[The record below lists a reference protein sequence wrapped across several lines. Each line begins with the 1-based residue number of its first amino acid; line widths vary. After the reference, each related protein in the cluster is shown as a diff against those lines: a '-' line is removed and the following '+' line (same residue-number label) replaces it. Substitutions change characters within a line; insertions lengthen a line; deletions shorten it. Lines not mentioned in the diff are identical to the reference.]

1 MSAYRVSVSQII
13 DAPAETIYAILS
25 DYHTGHPSILPRQ
38 YFEGLTVE
46 KGGVGAGTVVRADM
60 NVMGNRQRF
69 RLVVS
74 EPEPGRVLAEEDTAA
89 GALTHFI
96 LEPQSDGQTRVT
108 IRSDFRSAGGLR
120 GFVERLVNPSIT
132 RRIYGEELRL
142 LNEVARHG

>member
-25 DYHTGHPSILPRQ
+25 DYHDGHPSILPRQ

-46 KGGVGAGTVVRADM
+46 AGGGGAGTVVRADM

-89 GALTHFI
+89 GVLTHFI
-96 LEPQSDGQTRVT
+96 LEPQSDGRTRVT